1 MIHIYTGEGKGK
13 TTASLGLALRAA
25 GAGFN
30 VFIGQFLKGKDYS
43 ELKSLK
49 KIKNIK
55 VEQLGTRCFVKKAP
69 SPKDI
74 VLAKKGLA
82 RIREVI
88 KSGRFQVVILD
99 EANIA
104 IKLNV
109 LGLKEVLDV
118 VKRCPD
124 CIELVL
130 TGRYA
135 SKELKECAD
144 YVTEMREIRHPF
156 KKKITGRRGIEF

>member
-25 GAGFN
+25 GAGFS

-55 VEQLGTRCFVKKAP
+55 VEQLGTRCFVKKSP

-74 VLAKKGLA
+74 MLAKKGLA
-82 RIREVI
+82 RIKGVI
-88 KSGRFQVVILD
+88 QSGRFQVVILD

-109 LGLKEVLDV
+109 LGLREVLDV
-118 VKRCPD
+118 VKMCPD

-135 SKELKECAD
+135 PKELKECAD
-144 YVTEMREIRHPF
+144 YVTEMKEVKHPF